1 MNQLTR
7 KTLSTVAILTALLG
21 FQGAAHANDS
31 LTQRVVTGVG
41 QVIAA
46 QGNAALV
53 QIRSE
58 LGETIENALK
68 PVLPAPET
76 TDRNE
81 VSTATG
87 GQAL

>member
-7 KTLSTVAILTALLG
+7 KTLSTVAVLTALMG

-41 QVIAA
+41 QAIAA
-46 QGNAALV
+46 QGNAALI

-58 LGETIENALK
+58 LSDTIENALK
-68 PVLPAPET
+68 PILPAPET
-76 TDRNE
+76 TDNNE
-81 VSTATG
+81 VSATS
-87 GQAL
+87 GQTL